1 MKIQDLIDI
10 GAKELRDIAR
20 RPKLEAEMLLAGAL
34 NQERIWLH
42 MHYHDDVDPQIFFR
56 HIELRK
62 NHVPVEYILGHVS
75 FYSEDFLITDGVLI
89 PRPET
94 ELLIDITSQA
104 IKEQALTKIVEI
116 GTGSGIIAVMLA
128 KLHPEISV
136 TATDINEKAIQ
147 LAQKNAERFGVT
159 DRIRFIHT
167 SYLDGIEDTFE
178 LLVSNPPYI
187 ANNFPLE
194 PNLDYEPDTA
204 LFGGEKGDEMIRHII
219 DLAIEKKIQI
229 LTVEMGYDQK
239 TPLQS
244 YFESKGVK
252 AVTFYQD
259 LAGLDRGFRADLTVS
274 EEEKEI

>member
-10 GAKELRDIAR
+10 GAKELREIAR
-20 RPKLEAEMLLAGAL
+20 RPKLEAEMLLADAL
-34 NQERIWLH
+34 GQERIWLH
-42 MHYHDDVDPQIFFR
+42 MHYHDDVDTQSFFR
-56 HIELRK
+56 YIELRK
-62 NHVPVEYILGHVS
+62 NHVPIEYILGHVS

-104 IKEQALTKIVEI
+104 ISENGFTKIVEI

-128 KLHPEISV
+128 KLHPEIFV

-147 LAQKNAERFGVT
+147 LAQKNAERFGVS
-159 DRIRFIHT
+159 DRIRFVRT
-167 SYLDGIEDTFE
+167 SYLEGVEDPFD

-204 LFGGEKGDEMIRHII
+204 LFGGEKGDEMIKQII
-219 DLAIEKKIQI
+219 DLSIAKGIRV
-229 LTVEMGYDQK
+229 LTIEMGYDQK
-239 TPLQS
+239 APLQA
-244 YFESKGVK
+244 YFDSKGVSS
-252 AVTFYQD
+252 VVFYQD
-259 LAGLDRGFRADLTVS
+259 LAGLDRGFRADLSASES
-274 EEEKEI
+274 EEGN